1 MMKFDP
7 YSGDYGP
14 NFFGHAWSTA
24 TYLAK
29 DPEFGWLAFGGN
41 VEVSDRSV
49 TVEPRDSQRQRV
61 YLAPL
66 GLWLTLDS
74 GQFQRV
80 TLNETTNE
88 VKITLAPGDAYT
100 STALLRVEQP
110 ARIAGIGTIAPQDKY
125 EQVRGAYAV
134 PLGNKP
140 VVVGLRS
147 QEI

>member
-14 NFFGHAWSTA
+14 NFFGHAFSTG

-29 DPEFGWLAFGGN
+29 DSEFGWLAFGGN
-41 VEVSDRSV
+41 VRVSGQSV
-49 TVEPRDSQRQRV
+49 TVEPRDSLRQRV

-74 GQFQRV
+74 GTFESV
-80 TLNETTNE
+80 TLSEARNE
-88 VKITLAPGDAYT
+88 VKITLAPAGAYT

-110 ARIAGIGTIAPQDKY
+110 AKVAGVGEIAPVDKY
-125 EQVRGAYAV
+125 EQVRGAYSV
-134 PLGNKP
+134 PLAEKP
-140 VVVGLRS
+140 VVVGLRW
-147 QEI
+147 